1 MPDKDR
7 IHDVFPEPA
16 ESSKSLG
23 FELLHLDM
31 SALTTRVRFT
41 GLPAFTNPAGYIQG
55 GYLTA
60 MLDDAIGMLAT
71 MKTGT
76 ERFPSTIDLHTTFLR
91 PVRVGAI
98 EVVARLR
105 NIGRAIIFAEADLY
119 DARGKEAARATASLA
134 INPRKAPARSTNP
147 KEDTTT

>member
-1 MPDKDR
+1 MPDSHL
-7 IHDVFPEPA
+7 IHETFAEPA
-16 ESSKSLG
+16 KSSRSLG
-23 FELLHLDM
+23 FELLGLDM
-31 SALTTRVRFT
+31 TALTTRVRFD
-41 GLPAFTNPAGYIQG
+41 GKADFTNPAGYIQG

-76 ERFPSTIDLHTTFLR
+76 DKFPSTVDLHTTFLR

-105 NIGRAIIFAEADLY
+105 NIGRSMIFA
-119 DARGKEAARATASLA
+119 DAELFDPRGKEAARAVASLT
-134 INPRKAPARSTNP
+134 INPRKAPAV
-147 KEDTTT
+147 